1 TVQEEEF
8 ITTVAQCGTLTT

>member
-8 ITTVAQCGTLTT
+8 ITTVAQYGTLTT